1 MLKII
6 RGDRNEL
13 SPTFDRK
20 LPKVQSP
27 SSFSNG
33 QKYSSVPAI
42 VKLSTP
48 EPFSYKPTV
57 PVTQR
62 YSSTFS
68 TSRSYSSTKFPQTF
82 PTTTSSTTTTTQR
95 TTTQEPPQYYPTRY
109 FPFFFY
115 SIASVTWLRFVVSLE
130 HYLLLHFAIRRKLT
144 FFSINSYLFL
154 LFADLLLLWH

>member
-1 MLKII
+1 MFFFYFFSFLSKKNKLIAFNKFDQICMKKKYLLKNI

-13 SPTFDRK
+13 SPTFERK

-62 YSSTFS
+62 FSSTFS
-68 TSRSYSSTKFPQTF
+68 SSTTRSYSSTKFPQTF
-82 PTTTSSTTTTTQR
+82 PTTITTTTTQR

-109 FPFFFY
+109 FLFFLY
-115 SIASVTWLRFVVSLE
+115 NKSSVTCPGGL
-130 HYLLLHFAIRRKLT
+130 
-144 FFSINSYLFL
+144 
-154 LFADLLLLWH
+154 

>member
-1 MLKII
+1 
-6 RGDRNEL
+6 L
-13 SPTFDRK
+13 SPTFERK

-62 YSSTFS
+62 FSSTFLS
-68 TSRSYSSTKFPQTF
+68 TTRSYSSTKFPQTF
-82 PTTTSSTTTTTQR
+82 PSTTSTTTTTTQR
-95 TTTQEPPQYYPTRY
+95 TTTTTQEPPQYYPTRY
-109 FPFFFY
+109 FLFFHY
-115 SIASVTWLRFVVSLE
+115 NKSSVTWLGLCSIART
-130 HYLLLHFAIRRKLT
+130 LLLIA
-144 FFSINSYLFL
+144 SYC
-154 LFADLLLLWH
+154 HS